1 METAALLADLDVPYV
16 EFGDNV
22 TGHMTNPRLF
32 SEYAIPE
39 YQRYAEIYHAQGKKV
54 GSHFDGELKPLLG
67 QLRET
72 GLDVIESVSP
82 SPLTECTFDDLWESL
97 GAGPPLMWGVI
108 PSPLLEERAPEQELH
123 DFVDHVLETVE
134 DAPIILGVS
143 DMVLGNNLIDR
154 VEWAAERIYE
164 HVL

>member
-1 METAALLADLDVPYV
+1 
-16 EFGDNV
+16 
-22 TGHMTNPRLF
+22 
-32 SEYAIPE
+32 
-39 YQRYAEIYHAQGKKV
+39 
-54 GSHFDGELKPLLG
+54 
-67 QLRET
+67 
-72 GLDVIESVSP
+72 
-82 SPLTECTFDDLWESL
+82 
-97 GAGPPLMWGVI
+97 MWGVI